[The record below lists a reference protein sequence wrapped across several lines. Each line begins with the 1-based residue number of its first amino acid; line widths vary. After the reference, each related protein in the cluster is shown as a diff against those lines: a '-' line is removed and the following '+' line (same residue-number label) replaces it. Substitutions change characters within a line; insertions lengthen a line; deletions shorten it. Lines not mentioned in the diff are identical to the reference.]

1 MPKVVID
8 ANVIVSFPVRRHARK
23 AFLKAL
29 KACDVYISPEIR
41 QELSG
46 LLDEL
51 EGKLGSARIRRL
63 RSIIMRLAYAKEVN
77 PSKKIELSR
86 DNKDNAYLNLC
97 LAVRADFLL
106 TGDKDLLEIPIKELK
121 SFGLN
126 RLNIVSPKTFLQNKE
141 KKKASSHFLFAE
153 SLLLISCFTCYSFS
167 VK

>member
-8 ANVIVSFPVRRHARK
+8 ANVIISSLFGGTPRK

-29 KACDVYISPEIR
+29 RTCDVYISPEIR

-51 EGKLGSARIRRL
+51 EGKLGNARTRRL
-63 RSIIMRLAYAKEVN
+63 RSIIMRLASYAKEVN

-97 LAVRADFLL
+97 LVVRADFLL
-106 TGDKDLLEIPIKELK
+106 TGDKDLLEIHIKKLK

-126 RLNIVSPKTFLQNKE
+126 RLSIVSPNTFL
-141 KKKASSHFLFAE
+141 SSE
-153 SLLLISCFTCYSFS
+153 
-167 VK
+167 

>member
-8 ANVIVSFPVRRHARK
+8 ASVIVSSLFGGTPRK

-29 KACDVYISPEIR
+29 KTCDVFISPEIG

-51 EGKLGSARIRRL
+51 EGKLGRTKIRRL
-63 RSIIMRLAYAKEVN
+63 RSIIMRLASYAKEVK
-77 PSKKIELSR
+77 PSRKIELSR

-97 LAVRADFLL
+97 LVVRADFLL
-106 TGDKDLLEIPIKELK
+106 TGDKDLLEIPVKKLK

-126 RLNIVSPKTFLQNKE
+126 RLNIVSPDTFI
-141 KKKASSHFLFAE
+141 SSE
-153 SLLLISCFTCYSFS
+153 
-167 VK
+167 

>member
-8 ANVIVSFPVRRHARK
+8 ANVIVSSLFGGTPRK

-29 KACDVYISPEIR
+29 RTYDVYISPEIA

-51 EGKLGSARIRRL
+51 EGKLGSARIKRL
-63 RSIIMRLAYAKEVN
+63 RSIIIRLASYAKEVV
-77 PSKKIELSR
+77 PFRKIELSR

-106 TGDKDLLEIPIKELK
+106 TGDKDLLEIPVKKLK

-126 RLNIVSPKTFLQNKE
+126 RLKIVSPDAFL
-141 KKKASSHFLFAE
+141 SS
-153 SLLLISCFTCYSFS
+153 
-167 VK
+167 

>member
-8 ANVIVSFPVRRHARK
+8 ASVIVSSLFGGTQRK

-29 KACDVYISPEIR
+29 KTCDVFISPEIE

-51 EGKLGSARIRRL
+51 EGKLGRTKIRRL
-63 RSIIMRLAYAKEVN
+63 RSIIMRLASYAKEVK
-77 PSKKIELSR
+77 PSRKIELSR

-97 LAVRADFLL
+97 LVVRADFLL
-106 TGDKDLLEIPIKELK
+106 TGDKDLLEIPVKKLK

-126 RLNIVSPKTFLQNKE
+126 RLNIVSPDTFL
-141 KKKASSHFLFAE
+141 SSE
-153 SLLLISCFTCYSFS
+153 
-167 VK
+167 

>member
-1 MPKVVID
+1 MSLKPLQKPGKRFMPKVVID
-8 ANVIVSFPVRRHARK
+8 ANVIVSSLFGGTPRK

-29 KACDVYISPEIR
+29 KTCDVYISPEIR

-51 EGKLGSARIRRL
+51 EGKLGRTRIRRL
-63 RSIIMRLAYAKEVN
+63 RSIIMRLASYAKEVN

-106 TGDKDLLEIPIKELK
+106 TGDKDLLEIPVKELE

-126 RLNIVSPKTFLQNKE
+126 RLNIVSPKTFL
-141 KKKASSHFLFAE
+141 SSE
-153 SLLLISCFTCYSFS
+153 
-167 VK
+167 

>member
-8 ANVIVSFPVRRHARK
+8 ANVIVSSLFGGTPRK

-63 RSIIMRLAYAKEVN
+63 RSIIMRLASYAKEVN

-106 TGDKDLLEIPIKELK
+106 TGDKDLLEIPIKELE

-126 RLNIVSPKTFLQNKE
+126 RLNIVSPKTFL
-141 KKKASSHFLFAE
+141 SSE
-153 SLLLISCFTCYSFS
+153 
-167 VK
+167 

>member
-1 MPKVVID
+1 MPKIVID
-8 ANVIVSFPVRRHARK
+8 ANVIVSSLFGGTPRK

-29 KACDVYISPEIR
+29 KTCDVYISPEIG

-46 LLDEL
+46 LLTEL
-51 EGKLGSARIRRL
+51 ESKLGNAKIRRL
-63 RSIIMRLAYAKEVN
+63 RSIVMRLASYAKEVN

-106 TGDKDLLEIPIKELK
+106 TGDKDLLKIPIKKLK

-126 RLNIVSPKTFLQNKE
+126 RLNIVSPNTFL
-141 KKKASSHFLFAE
+141 
-153 SLLLISCFTCYSFS
+153 SLE
-167 VK
+167 

>member
-8 ANVIVSFPVRRHARK
+8 ANVIVSSLFGGTPRK

-51 EGKLGSARIRRL
+51 EGKLGRTRIRRL
-63 RSIIMRLAYAKEVN
+63 RSIIMRLASYAKEVN

-106 TGDKDLLEIPIKELK
+106 TGDKDLLEIPVKELK

-126 RLNIVSPKTFLQNKE
+126 RLNIVSPKTFL
-141 KKKASSHFLFAE
+141 SSE
-153 SLLLISCFTCYSFS
+153 
-167 VK
+167 

>member
-8 ANVIVSFPVRRHARK
+8 ANVIVSSLFGGTPRK

-29 KACDVYISPEIR
+29 KSYDVYISPEIG

-51 EGKLGSARIRRL
+51 EGKLIKTKIRRL
-63 RSIIMRLAYAKEVN
+63 RSIIRRLASYAKEVRH
-77 PSKKIELSR
+77 SKKIELSR

-97 LAVRADFLL
+97 LVVRADFLL
-106 TGDKDLLEIPIKELK
+106 TGDKDLLEIPIRELK

-126 RLNIVSPKTFLQNKE
+126 RLNIVSPKTFL
-141 KKKASSHFLFAE
+141 
-153 SLLLISCFTCYSFS
+153 SLE
-167 VK
+167 

>member
-8 ANVIVSFPVRRHARK
+8 ANVIVSSLFGGTPRN

-29 KACDVYISPEIR
+29 KTCDIYISPEIR

-51 EGKLGSARIRRL
+51 EGKLGGAKIRRL
-63 RSIIMRLAYAKEVN
+63 RSIIIRLTSYAKEVS
-77 PSKKIELSR
+77 PSKKLELSR
-86 DNKDNAYLNLC
+86 DKKDNSYLNLC

-106 TGDKDLLEIPIKELK
+106 TGDKDLLEIPVRKLK

-126 RLNIVSPKTFLQNKE
+126 RLTIVSPKIFLTSE
-141 KKKASSHFLFAE
+141 
-153 SLLLISCFTCYSFS
+153 
-167 VK
+167 

>member
-8 ANVIVSFPVRRHARK
+8 ASVIVSSLFGGTPRK

-29 KACDVYISPEIR
+29 KTCDVFISPEIG

-51 EGKLGSARIRRL
+51 EGKLGRTKIRRL
-63 RSIIMRLAYAKEVN
+63 RSIIMRLASYAKEVK
-77 PSKKIELSR
+77 PSRKIELSR

-97 LAVRADFLL
+97 LVVRADFLL
-106 TGDKDLLEIPIKELK
+106 TGDKDLLEIPVKKLK

-126 RLNIVSPKTFLQNKE
+126 RLKIVSPDTFL
-141 KKKASSHFLFAE
+141 SSE
-153 SLLLISCFTCYSFS
+153 
-167 VK
+167 